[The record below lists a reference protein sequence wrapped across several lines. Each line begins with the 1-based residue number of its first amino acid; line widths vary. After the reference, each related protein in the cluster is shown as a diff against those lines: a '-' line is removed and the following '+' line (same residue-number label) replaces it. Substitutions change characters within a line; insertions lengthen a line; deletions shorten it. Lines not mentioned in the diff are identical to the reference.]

1 MSGKAANVPL
11 TEKQQEILTKISRA
25 TTATRRLAQRAR
37 IILLA
42 FTGALNVAIAMEVG
56 LSRKQ
61 VGRWRHRWQESF
73 DALVSIECSEPQ
85 AMLCRTVE
93 EVLGA
98 APRRGSPGTYSA
110 EQVTQIIA
118 IACEPPSQSGRPV
131 ETWTGRELADEA
143 VRRGIV
149 TSISTSQVNRYLAEA
164 DLQPH
169 RSKYWLNST
178 EKDPE
183 VFEKQVQTVCNTYL
197 EAPELYFQY
206 NTHTVSVDEMT
217 GVQALERNAE
227 TIPMKPGQPTRI
239 EFEYTRHGTLC
250 LIGNWHV
257 VEGQM
262 IAPTI
267 RPTRTEEDFLWHIF
281 NTIETDPDAG
291 WVFVADNLNTH
302 CSESLVR
309 YIATLE
315 GIHQS
320 TLGRKGKSGILQS
333 MASRKAFLSDRE
345 HRVRFVFLPK
355 HTSWLNQIEIIFG
368 IVTRR
373 VFRHSNFKSI
383 GEMKQRLSNFIEYFN
398 RTFAKPM
405 HWTYTGRPVKN
416 ESIKRAATWK
426 EKWAS
431 RRQNG
436 RTLPV
441 VGHQL

>member
-1 MSGKAANVPL
+1 MSGKAASVRL
-11 TEKQQEILTKISRA
+11 TERQQEVLNKIARS
-25 TTATRRLAQRAR
+25 TTIARRLAQRAR
-37 IILLA
+37 VILLA
-42 FTGALNVAIAMEVG
+42 FAGILNVDIAIEVG

-61 VGRWRHRWQESF
+61 AGRWRRRWQESF
-73 DALVSIECSEPQ
+73 DALVAIECSESQ
-85 AMLCRTVE
+85 AMLRRTIE
-93 EVLGA
+93 EVLSD

-118 IACEPPSQSGRPV
+118 IACEPPSQSGRPI

-143 VRRGIV
+143 VQRCIV
-149 TSISTSQVNRYLAEA
+149 ESISTSQVNRYLAEA

-169 RSKYWLNST
+169 RSKYWLNTT

-183 VFEKQVQTVCNTYL
+183 VFDKQVQTVCNTYL

-217 GVQALERNAE
+217 GVQALERNAT
-227 TIPMKPGQPTRI
+227 TIPMKPGQPARI

-257 VEGQM
+257 VQGQM

-281 NTIETDPDAG
+281 HTVEIDPKAG
-291 WVFVADNLNTH
+291 WVFVVDNLNTH

-309 YIATLE
+309 YVAKLE
-315 GIHQS
+315 GLDES
-320 TLGRKGKSGILQS
+320 TLGRKGKCGILQS
-333 MASRKAFLSDRE
+333 MASRQSFLSDRD

-355 HTSWLNQIEIIFG
+355 HTSWLNQIEIVFG

-373 VFRHSNFKSI
+373 LLRHSNFKSI
-383 GEMKQRLSNFIEYFN
+383 DELKQRLTDFIEYFN

-405 HWTYTGRPVKN
+405 RWTYTGRPVKN
-416 ESIKRAATWK
+416 ETIKRAATWK

-431 RRQNG
+431 RRQAG
-436 RTLPV
+436 KSLAV
-441 VGHQL
+441 VGPQL